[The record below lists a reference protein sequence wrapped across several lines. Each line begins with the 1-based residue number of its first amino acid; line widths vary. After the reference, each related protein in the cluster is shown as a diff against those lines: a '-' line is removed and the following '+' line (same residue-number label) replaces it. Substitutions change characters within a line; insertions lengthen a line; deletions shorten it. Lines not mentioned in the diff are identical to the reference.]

1 MALQSHNQSNE
12 ANCSADMEVCTYELD
27 CSIGP
32 SGLVLNS
39 KLSPYRSRS
48 SIFFRPLCVMSWRL
62 SATSFPE
69 PTRVSMTILYVR
81 SRILILGP
89 IGELINVGIHTW
101 MHTFRGNCSRSSIFF
116 QRLCVMS
123 WRLGATSF
131 PEPTRV
137 SMTIL
142 YVRSRILI
150 LGPIGELINVGIYP
164 RLS

>member
-48 SIFFRPLCVMSWRL
+48 SIFF
-62 SATSFPE
+62 
-69 PTRVSMTILYVR
+69 
-81 SRILILGP
+81 
-89 IGELINVGIHTW
+89 
-101 MHTFRGNCSRSSIFF
+101 

-123 WRLGATSF
+123 WRGCNLVPRAHSCPIDDNLLRPVENSHLRTNRRIDQCRNI
-131 PEPTRV
+131 PTIV
-137 SMTIL
+137 LMSP
-142 YVRSRILI
+142 YRSRSSIFFRPLCVA
-150 LGPIGELINVGIYP
+150 LGCNLVP
-164 RLS
+164 RARSSPTYHLFARNPSTQFEHAVSDCRLNSAV